1 MSRLHTDCRL
11 TIDRDGRFLV
21 AAFRGP
27 HRVLSTAL
35 VGGGMREDC
44 RYVLNHQSCEGTD
57 DAAAMRRW
65 QERGQDGSHRL
76 ACQEADV
83 DPECS
88 VLMSTAAN
96 MQCAAL
102 SKATYQEL
110 TVTVVATAGV
120 LGNATRAG
128 DPAAWHE
135 TTTGCDSED
144 CNPGCGTIVHLVFF
158 NQPCTAGCL
167 VKAASMVTEA
177 KTTALMDLRIPSLQ
191 SHKLA
196 TGTGTDQFAICA
208 PLSSNGDWER
218 RLIGSHNTLGQI
230 LCEAVYSATTRSL
243 LQQNGLAPTL
253 RRSVLAA
260 LGRFGVTLEVIAAAA
275 ERELGSEQS
284 AFAMKNGMAL
294 VHDPQPAASAY
305 AMAEVLDAF
314 EVGILNP
321 ETREEAIA
329 NQCALMASAV
339 AIRPEGYGDFRRR
352 LLELSDRSLPQLVA
366 HALVWGFA
374 EKWRER

>member
-1 MSRLHTDCRL
+1 MSRLHTDSLVTVERK
-11 TIDRDGRFLV
+11 GRFLV
-21 AAFRGP
+21 AAFRMP

-44 RYVLNHQSCEGTD
+44 RYVVNHQSCEGND
-57 DAAAMRRW
+57 DTAAMQRW
-65 QERGQDGSHRL
+65 REHGQDGCHRL
-76 ACQEADV
+76 ACEEADV
-83 DPECS
+83 DPERT

-102 SKATYQEL
+102 SQATHREL

-120 LGNATRAG
+120 LANATRAA
-128 DPAAWHE
+128 DPAPWHE
-135 TTTGCDSED
+135 TQTERDKMER
-144 CNPGCGTIVHLVFF
+144 NPGGGTVVHLVFL
-158 NQPCTAGCL
+158 NRPCTPGCL
-167 VKAASMVTEA
+167 VKAISLLTEA
-177 KTTALMDLRIPSLQ
+177 KTTALLDLRIPSLQ

-196 TGTGTDQFAICA
+196 TGTGTDQFALCA
-208 PLSSNGDWER
+208 PLPGNGDWER
-218 RLIGSHNTLGQI
+218 RLIGSHNTLGEI
-230 LCEAVYSATTRSL
+230 LCEAVYAATTRSL

-260 LGRFGVTLEVIAAAA
+260 LARFGVTLETIATVA
-275 ERELGSEQS
+275 ERELGPEQA

-305 AMAEVLDAF
+305 AVAEVLDAL
-314 EVGILNP
+314 EVGILNS
-321 ETREEAIA
+321 ETRDEALA

-339 AIRPEGYGDFRRR
+339 AIRPELYADFRRR
-352 LLELSDRSLPQLVA
+352 LLGLSDRSVPQLVA

-374 EKWRER
+374 EKW

>member
-1 MSRLHTDCRL
+1 MSRLHTDSLVTVERK
-11 TIDRDGRFLV
+11 GRFLV
-21 AAFRGP
+21 AAFRMP

-44 RYVLNHQSCEGTD
+44 RYVVNHQSCEGND
-57 DAAAMRRW
+57 DTAAMQRW
-65 QERGQDGSHRL
+65 REHGQDGCHRL
-76 ACQEADV
+76 ACEEADV
-83 DPECS
+83 DPERT

-102 SKATYQEL
+102 SQATHREL

-120 LGNATRAG
+120 LANATRAA
-128 DPAAWHE
+128 DPAPWHE
-135 TTTGCDSED
+135 THAECDKVE
-144 CNPGCGTIVHLVFF
+144 CNPGGGTIVHLVFL
-158 NQPCTAGCL
+158 NRPCTPGCL
-167 VKAASMVTEA
+167 VKAISLLTEA
-177 KTTALMDLRIPSLQ
+177 KTTALLDLRIPSLQ

-196 TGTGTDQFAICA
+196 TGTGTDQFALCA
-208 PLSSNGDWER
+208 PLPGNGDWER
-218 RLIGSHNTLGQI
+218 RLIGSHNTLGEI
-230 LCEAVYSATTRSL
+230 LCEAVYAATTRSL

-260 LGRFGVTLEVIAAAA
+260 LARFGVNLEMIATVA
-275 ERELGSEQS
+275 ERELGPEQA

-305 AMAEVLDAF
+305 AFAEVLDAL
-314 EVGILNP
+314 EVGILNS
-321 ETREEAIA
+321 ETRDEALA

-339 AIRPEGYGDFRRR
+339 AIRPELYADFRRR
-352 LLELSDRSLPQLVA
+352 LLGLSDRSVPQLVA

-374 EKWRER
+374 EKW

>member
-1 MSRLHTDCRL
+1 MSRLHTDSLVTVERK
-11 TIDRDGRFLV
+11 GRFLV
-21 AAFRGP
+21 AAFRMP

-44 RYVLNHQSCEGTD
+44 RYVVNHQSCEGND
-57 DAAAMRRW
+57 DTAAMQRW
-65 QERGQDGSHRL
+65 REHGQDGCHRL
-76 ACQEADV
+76 ACEEADV
-83 DPECS
+83 DPERT

-102 SKATYQEL
+102 SQATHREL

-120 LGNATRAG
+120 LANATRAA
-128 DPAAWHE
+128 DPAPWHE
-135 TTTGCDSED
+135 THAECDKVE
-144 CNPGCGTIVHLVFF
+144 CNPGGGTIVHLVFL
-158 NQPCTAGCL
+158 NRPCTPGCL
-167 VKAASMVTEA
+167 VKAISLLTEA
-177 KTTALMDLRIPSLQ
+177 KTTALLDLRIPSLQ

-196 TGTGTDQFAICA
+196 TGTGTDQFALCA
-208 PLSSNGDWER
+208 PLPGNGDWER
-218 RLIGSHNTLGQI
+218 RLIGSHNTLGEI
-230 LCEAVYSATTRSL
+230 LCEAVYAATTRSL

-260 LGRFGVTLEVIAAAA
+260 LARFGVTLETIATVA
-275 ERELGSEQS
+275 ERELGPEQA

-305 AMAEVLDAF
+305 AVAEVLDAL
-314 EVGILNP
+314 EVGILNS
-321 ETREEAIA
+321 ETRDEALA

-339 AIRPEGYGDFRRR
+339 AIRPELYADFRRR
-352 LLELSDRSLPQLVA
+352 LLGLSDRSVPQLVA

-374 EKWRER
+374 EKW